1 MNNKSLKIFVVEDNE
16 WYNKLIVHNLSLNP
30 DFEVISFLNGWDCIN
45 NLDQNPDI
53 ITLDFKL
60 PDISGMEVL
69 KRIKQ
74 HSYETQVILISEQ
87 DDIDVVVDLLK
98 EGAYDYIVKSNDIKE
113 RLHNT
118 ILNIQKNVGLKNEIT
133 ELKREVQKKYS
144 YSSSIIGES
153 EAIKKI
159 HELINKA
166 LTTNINVSIYG
177 ETGTG
182 KEVVAKSI
190 HYNSN
195 RKSNPFVA
203 VNVSAIPSELVESE
217 LFGHEKGAFTGA
229 SFQRKGKFEEAD
241 GGTLFLDEIGEMD
254 IAFQA
259 KLLRT
264 LQEKEII
271 RIGSNKTIKVNCRII
286 TATHKN
292 LAQEVKKG
300 NFRQDL
306 YYRLL
311 GLPIEIPPLRER
323 DNDVLI
329 LAKHFIKSFCEENNL
344 PEKKLSHAARNKIKK
359 YTFPGN
365 IRELKS
371 VIELAVTLSDNN
383 EISDQDILFNSEE
396 IIDSDNDKELTLR
409 EYERKI
415 VSSFL
420 QKYNNDVR
428 LVAKKLDIGTA
439 TIYRMLKETKEQD

>member
-1 MNNKSLKIFVVEDNE
+1 MSNKPFRIFVVEDNE
-16 WYNKLIVHNLSLNP
+16 WYNRLLVHNLSLNP
-30 DFEVISFLNGWDCIN
+30 DFEVISYHSGWDCLN
-45 NLDQNPDI
+45 NLDKNPDL
-53 ITLDFKL
+53 ITLDFRL
-60 PDISGMEVL
+60 PDLSGMEVL

-118 ILNIQKNVGLKNEIT
+118 ILNIRKNVGLKNEISQ
-133 ELKREVQKKYS
+133 LKKEVEKKYKHS
-144 YSSSIIGES
+144 DSIIGES
-153 EAIKKI
+153 EAIKKV
-159 HELINKA
+159 HALIEKA
-166 LTTNINVSIYG
+166 LTTNINVSVYG

-182 KEVVAKSI
+182 KELVAKAI

-195 RKSNPFVA
+195 RKANPFVA
-203 VNVSAIPSELVESE
+203 VNVSAVPSELVESE
-217 LFGHEKGAFTGA
+217 LFGHEKGAFTSA
-229 SFQRKGKFEEAD
+229 AFQRKGKFEEAD
-241 GGTLFLDEIGEMD
+241 GGTLFLDEIGDMD

-259 KLLRT
+259 KLLRA
-264 LQEKEII
+264 LQEKEIT
-271 RIGSNKTIKVNCRII
+271 RIGSNKSIKVNCRII

-292 LAQEVKKG
+292 LAQEVNSG

-311 GLPIEIPPLRER
+311 GLPIELPPLRER

-329 LAKHFIKSFCEENNL
+329 LAKHFIKEFCSENNL
-344 PEKKLSHAARNKIKK
+344 PEINLSNAARNKIKK
-359 YTFPGN
+359 YKFPGN

-371 VIELAVTLSDNN
+371 VIELAVTLSDTN
-383 EISDQDILFNSEE
+383 EIREHDILFNSEAILE
-396 IIDSDNDKELTLR
+396 SNSNEELTLR
-409 EYERKI
+409 QYERKI

-420 QKYNNDVR
+420 QKYNNDIR

-439 TIYRMLKETKEQD
+439 TIYRMLKETKQQV

>member
-30 DFEVISFLNGWDCIN
+30 DFEVISYLNGWDCIN

-74 HSYETQVILISEQ
+74 HSYESQVILISEQ

-133 ELKREVQKKYS
+133 ELKKEVQKKYS

-159 HELINKA
+159 HDLINKA

-182 KEVVAKSI
+182 KELVAKAI

-264 LQEKEII
+264 LQEKEIT

-292 LAQEVKKG
+292 LVQEVKHG
-300 NFRQDL
+300 SFRQDL
-306 YYRLL
+306 YYRLI
-311 GLPIEIPPLRER
+311 GLPIELPPLRDR

-329 LAKHFIKSFCEENNL
+329 LAKHFIQSFCEENNL

-428 LVAKKLDIGTA
+428 LVARKLDIGTA
-439 TIYRMLKETKEQD
+439 TIYRMLKETKEQE